1 MALAEPLL
9 HLNHV
14 VVSSMRSKNTRN
26 LLAALMLAALVMSFP
41 LGVARADE
49 GMFMMDQVQ
58 KLPLVQKGLK
68 IKPSELYDPV
78 NGGLSLAVPR
88 LSIGCSSEF
97 VSPDGL
103 ILTNHHCGFD
113 ALVAASTPE
122 NNYGELGYRAGS
134 RSEELPAKGYSI
146 DITLREENVTARV
159 LEGIQAADQK
169 AIAKRIQD
177 LQKEEQAKAGAGVT
191 VQIQQLTSGMAY
203 YLFAYQTISDI
214 RIVYAPPK
222 AIGFYGGDPDNF
234 EWTRHCG
241 DFTFMR
247 AYVGPDGKA
256 AEYSKNNVPFKPKK
270 FLTIS
275 AEGVKEKDLT
285 MIMGY
290 PGGTNRYRE
299 SYSIA
304 YNQDVNLPFTV
315 AVANARIEALQ
326 TISRRSDVKRV
337 VLQSQIF
344 DLANTMKAEEG
355 GVVAMRRAGLVRQRQ
370 QDEARLTEW
379 INADA
384 ARKAKYGEALPK
396 LRDTYSEYLKMARKD
411 IVIRNITGLNA
422 MAFFAA
428 AVGGQVPKDDLKE
441 FIPEIAGGEPEAD
454 REVLKFL
461 LRRASELPA
470 EQKIA
475 AIEKRFGNLTGD
487 ARVRAEDEFAR
498 QAIENEN
505 LITEKGL
512 NGLLNMTPAQM
523 KAAAGTLA
531 DFIGDLAP
539 DIDAQEEHQAALN
552 ANVGKYRL
560 PFIQAK
566 VEMNKSN
573 FYPDANFTQRFT
585 YGEVLGYSPRE
596 SITYTPFTTLGGVF
610 EKDTGNE
617 PFNAPARLRELWEKK
632 DFGPHEVD
640 GTVPVDFL
648 TTNDIIGGNSGSP
661 VLNAR
666 GEQVGIAFDGN
677 YEGLGDDFFFNP
689 ALGRTIV
696 VDIRYVLFITD
707 KFGDAGWIL
716 KEMNI
721 KGLKAKAAGA

>member
-1 MALAEPLL
+1 
-9 HLNHV
+9 
-14 VVSSMRSKNTRN
+14 MRSEKTRN
-26 LLAALMLAALVMSFP
+26 LLAMLLLAAFVLSLP
-41 LGVARADE
+41 LSVARADE
-49 GMFMMDQVQ
+49 GMFMMDQVA
-58 KLPLVQKGLK
+58 KLPLAKMGLK
-68 IKPSELYDPV
+68 IKPSEIYDPV

-97 VSPDGL
+97 VSADGL
-103 ILTNHHCGFD
+103 ILTNHHCGYD
-113 ALVAASTPE
+113 ALVAASTTE
-122 NNYGELGYRAGS
+122 HNYGEVGYRAGS
-134 RSEELPAKGYSI
+134 RAEELPAKDYSI
-146 DITLREENVTARV
+146 DITLKEENVTARV
-159 LEGIQAADQK
+159 LDGIKADDQE
-169 AIAKRIQD
+169 AIGKRIQE
-177 LQKEEQAKAGAGVT
+177 LQKEEQAKAGADVKI
-191 VQIQQLTSGMAY
+191 QIQPLTNGMSY
-203 YLFAYQTISDI
+203 YLFAYQTIKDI

-256 AEYSKNNVPFKPKK
+256 ADYSKNNVPYKPKK
-270 FLTIS
+270 FLTVS

-285 MIMGY
+285 MIIGY

-315 AVANARIEALQ
+315 DVLNTRIEALKA
-326 TISRRSDVKRV
+326 IGRENDAKFVA
-337 VLQSQIF
+337 LQGQIF
-344 DLANTMKAEEG
+344 ELANSMKAEDG
-355 GVVAMRRAGLVRQRQ
+355 GVQAMRRAGLVRQRH

-379 INADA
+379 INADP
-384 ARKAKYGEALPK
+384 ARKAKYGEALGK
-396 LRDTYSEYLKMARKD
+396 LRDTYAEYSKMGRKD
-411 IVIRNITGLNA
+411 IVVRNVLALNA
-422 MAFFAA
+422 VQFLTAA
-428 AVGGQVPKDDLKE
+428 SSGRVTKDQLKE
-441 FIPEIAGGEPEAD
+441 AVPEIAGGEPVAD

-461 LRRASELPA
+461 LRRANELPA

-475 AIEKRFGNLTGD
+475 AIEKRFGNLTGE

-498 QAIENEN
+498 KALENDN
-505 LITEKGL
+505 LTTEKGL
-512 NGLLNMTPAQM
+512 NGLLDMTPDQM
-523 KAAAGTLA
+523 KAAAGPLA
-531 DFIGDLAP
+531 DFLTDLTP
-539 DIDAQEEHQAALN
+539 DIAAMGAHQAALN

-566 VEMNKSN
+566 VEMNSTN
-573 FYPDANFTQRFT
+573 FYPDANFTQRLT
-585 YGEVLGYSPRE
+585 YGEVKGYSPKE
-596 SITYTPFTTLGGVF
+596 SVTYGPFTTLNGVF
-610 EKDTGNE
+610 EKETGHD
-617 PFNAPARLRELWEKK
+617 PFKAPDKLRELWEKK
-632 DFGPHEVD
+632 DYGPHAVN

-696 VDIRYVLFITD
+696 VDIRYVLFLVD

-716 KEMNI
+716 QEMNI